1 MDEGTSV
8 DPLGSCMIGAR
19 VFPEKFR
26 GLVAMGRVVST
37 VTLLEARGTES
48 PKFMAPSA
56 DANVVGSAKAIA
68 SAIVVSFMT
77 YSFSVYNEPVGET
90 WEACLLFQFK

>member
-1 MDEGTSV
+1 
-8 DPLGSCMIGAR
+8 MIGAR
-19 VFPEKFR
+19 VFPDKFR

-37 VTLLEARGTES
+37 VTLLEERDTES

-68 SAIVVSFMT
+68 SAIVASFIT
-77 YSFSVYNEPVGET
+77 CSFSFDNEPVAKHGKPVC
-90 WEACLLFQFK
+90 WFNSNSR